1 MVGAMSKASGVP
13 AYTLQQLAAFVAV
26 ADTGSIAAAA
36 GRLQLSP
43 SAVRA
48 SLGDLERA
56 LSAHLAVRQ
65 RAKGVE
71 LTSAGK
77 VVLAKAR
84 VVLAEALDLEADI
97 RGEPGQV
104 TGVLTIGC
112 YTTLGPTV
120 LPPLVEGFRRRN
132 PAVRVEL
139 REDTLDGLRGPV
151 DARDID
157 VAMAYDID
165 LPRHWDKVVW
175 QRSAPRVHLS
185 ADHPLAQADSLHLLD
200 LAAEPMVLLDIPPSR
215 EHVLGMCRAVGLQP
229 RVALRTGNYETARAF
244 VGRGLGWSLMVQRTP
259 SEVSYEGRRVVT
271 REVTE
276 PQLPPVS
283 IVVTWP
289 HEARLSR
296 AAQAYVHLVAGAAAA
311 HTRTT
316 GGEHPESDE
325 HHGSSASTD
334 GES

>member
-1 MVGAMSKASGVP
+1 MSKASGVP

-56 LSAHLAVRQ
+56 LGTHLAVRQ

-77 VVLAKAR
+77 VVLGKAR
-84 VVLAEALDLEADI
+84 VVLQEGLDLEYDI

-104 TGVLTIGC
+104 TGVLTVGC

-120 LPPLVEGFRRRN
+120 LPPLLEALRRHH
-132 PAVRVEL
+132 PAVRIEL
-139 REDTLDGLRGPV
+139 REDTLDGLRGLV
-151 DARDID
+151 DARDVD
-157 VAMAYDID
+157 VMMAYDID

-175 QRSAPRVHLS
+175 RCSSPRVHLP
-185 ADHPLAQADSLHLLD
+185 ADHPLATNGTVRLVD
-200 LAAEPMVLLDIPPSR
+200 LADEPMVLLDIPPSR
-215 EHVLGMCRAVGLQP
+215 EHVLAMCRNVGLQP

-259 SEVSYEGRRVVT
+259 SDISYEGRRVAALDV
-271 REVTE
+271 VE
-276 PQLPPVS
+276 PPLPSVAT
-283 IVVTWP
+283 VVTWP
-289 HEARLSR
+289 LEARLSR
-296 AAQAYVHLVAGAAAA
+296 AAQAFVHLVAGTARPGGPGASGPPAEPAQAA
-311 HTRTT
+311 
-316 GGEHPESDE
+316 P
-325 HHGSSASTD
+325 
-334 GES
+334 